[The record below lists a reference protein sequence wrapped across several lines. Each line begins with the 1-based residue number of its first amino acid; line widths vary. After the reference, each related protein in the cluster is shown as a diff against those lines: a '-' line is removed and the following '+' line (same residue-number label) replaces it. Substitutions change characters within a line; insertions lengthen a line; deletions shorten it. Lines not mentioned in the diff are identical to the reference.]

1 MCYLGGIWRR
11 LEQLERIYS
20 RFPSVDQSGRFAGV
34 LGKPLYI
41 EKTVYVKTHK
51 TAINRLVDHRNRLF
65 ICSVCPQCFSWHNQR
80 RHSDRWWITWFG
92 QRCFY
97 LLEKP
102 GRNDFCL
109 YCECYATMPMFT
121 DAHIS
126 SLGYLCSFLSF
137 LPKCFCINCVHCQ
150 HFVNIVIVWC
160 TLIVELI
167 IGHNVNCNN
176 IDISFLCVIFQP
188 RLRCLAHIVR
198 RLDKP
203 EQFIQAIIPEV
214 SVFTKQAILTYLLCL
229 LLSSLKG

>member
-1 MCYLGGIWRR
+1 MTDD
-11 LEQLERIYS
+11 E
-20 RFPSVDQSGRFAGV
+20 
-34 LGKPLYI
+34 
-41 EKTVYVKTHK
+41 
-51 TAINRLVDHRNRLF
+51 
-65 ICSVCPQCFSWHNQR
+65 
-80 RHSDRWWITWFG
+80 
-92 QRCFY
+92 
-97 LLEKP
+97 LLDLARDVFTFWKNLAETI
-102 GRNDFCL
+102 GFCL

-160 TLIVELI
+160 ALIVELI